1 MTPIQTKIAR
11 RREHLILAE
20 GLAIEIAM
28 EIGCPEEAHRHRRE
42 MEALIAARDAAL
54 QVEEEQGAS
63 YFAAAGQIAGI
74 QADAR
79 RAVSL

>member
-1 MTPIQTKIAR
+1 MSPLQAKIAR

-28 EIGCPEEAHRHRRE
+28 GLGERDEADRHRRE
-42 MEALIAARDAAL
+42 MEALIAAREAAL
-54 QVEEEQGAS
+54 QLEEERGAS
-63 YFAAAGQIAGI
+63 YFAAAGQVAAI

-79 RAVSL
+79 GAVSA

>member
-1 MTPIQTKIAR
+1 MNPIQTKIAR

-20 GLAIEIAM
+20 GLAIEIAL

-54 QVEEEQGAS
+54 QVEEEQGAN
-63 YFAAAGQIAGI
+63 YFEVAGQVAGI

-79 RAVSL
+79 RAVGG

>member
-20 GLAIEIAM
+20 GLGIEICMALGDR
-28 EIGCPEEAHRHRRE
+28 EGAHRHRRE
-42 MEALIAARDAAL
+42 MEALIAAREAAL

-63 YFAAAGQIAGI
+63 YFAAAGRIAGV
-74 QADAR
+74 QAEAR
-79 RAVSL
+79 RAVL